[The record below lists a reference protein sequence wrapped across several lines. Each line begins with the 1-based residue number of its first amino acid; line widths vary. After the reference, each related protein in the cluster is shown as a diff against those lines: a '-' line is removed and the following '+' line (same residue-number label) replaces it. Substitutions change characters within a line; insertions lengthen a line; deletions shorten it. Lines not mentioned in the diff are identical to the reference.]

1 MRRMKKMRGAY
12 IGEASV
18 RRTAMLMIAPAMVI
32 ILGMN
37 VYPLLYN
44 VGLSFFWYNLL
55 DTAKNGFAG
64 VRQFVEVFTNKG
76 FGNSLLITGYFAV
89 VSLVVQ
95 TVLGTLI
102 ALLLNMEF
110 KGRGFVRA
118 IVLLPWA
125 VPSMVNAAIWG
136 WILNANYG
144 LLNRVLLQ
152 WGVIKEIVV
161 WMATAFSAL
170 NMIILADTWRM
181 LPLTVLLLLA
191 ALQTLDA
198 STIEA
203 GIVDGANAFQRFW
216 HIKLPLM
223 KPLLLVLLIMR
234 TTQTIKVFDIIFMMT
249 GGGPGNG
256 TMAISFYTYYAIFKN
271 LNYGTGA
278 TLSVAISVIILLI
291 AVLYLKV
298 LHTDDPS

>member
-1 MRRMKKMRGAY
+1 
-12 IGEASV
+12 
-18 RRTAMLMIAPAMVI
+18 MLI

-37 VYPLLYN
+37 IYPLLYN
-44 VGLSFFWYNLL
+44 LGLSFFWYDLL
-55 DTAKNGFAG
+55 NKARAGFAG
-64 VRQFVEVFTNKG
+64 LSQFIEVFTSEG
-76 FGNSLLITGYFAV
+76 FSHSLLITAYFAA
-89 VSLVVQ
+89 VSLAVQ

-144 LLNRVLLQ
+144 LLNRALLQ
-152 WGVIKEIVV
+152 LGIIKGIVV

-170 NMIILADTWRM
+170 NMILLADTWRM

-198 STIEA
+198 STLEA
-203 GIVDGANAFQRFW
+203 GVVDGANAFQRFW

-256 TMAISFYTYYAIFKN
+256 TMAISFYTYYAVFKN
-271 LNYGTGA
+271 LNYGAGS

-291 AVLYLKV
+291 AMVYIKV
-298 LHTDDPS
+298 LRTEDLS